1 MKFWHGRKGNTLH
14 GQVSVHRRSIIMA
27 IDVKMLLSDALLEL
41 CNEKPLAKVTVKDII
56 QKAGASR
63 QTFYNHFKDKND
75 LITYTYCTHVIGDFR
90 LADMDCGFYEYI
102 RDAHKYCVKY
112 KKFYTQACSLD
123 GQNSLREHIFEQ
135 NYRNYLN
142 LVIEGYG
149 EDVITDE
156 LLWAI
161 RFNAMGAIGMH
172 FKWVRDGMPLSPD
185 VKAKYV
191 LNCIPE
197 ILKQYLPLK

>member
-1 MKFWHGRKGNTLH
+1 
-14 GQVSVHRRSIIMA
+14 MA
-27 IDVKMLLSDALLEL
+27 IDVKKLLSGALLEL
-41 CNEKPLAKVTVKDII
+41 CNERPLAKVTVKDII

-90 LADMDCGFYEYI
+90 SADMKLGFYEFLC
-102 RDAHKYCVKY
+102 DAHKYCVKY
-112 KKFYTQACSLD
+112 KKFYTQACSLE
-123 GQNSLREHIFEQ
+123 GQNSLREYIFEQ
-135 NYRNYLN
+135 NYRNYLS
-142 LVIEGYG
+142 LVIEGHG
-149 EDVITDE
+149 KNVITDE

-161 RFNAMGAIGMH
+161 RFNAMGAINMH
-172 FKWVRDGMPLSPD
+172 FKWVQDDMSIAPD

-197 ILKQYLPLK
+197 ILRQYLPA